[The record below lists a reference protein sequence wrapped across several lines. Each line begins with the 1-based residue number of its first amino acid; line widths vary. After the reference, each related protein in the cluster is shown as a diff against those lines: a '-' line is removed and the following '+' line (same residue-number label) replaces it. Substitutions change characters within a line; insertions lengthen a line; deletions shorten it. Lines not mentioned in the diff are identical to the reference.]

1 MPYIVLRLTPA
12 AAIDPTTF
20 ATSYLAGLTV
30 NVYDVSFA
38 GTASS
43 PIGPA
48 TIVQHVT
55 TGLTPTPASVATAVI
70 SVPPSTPEYVSPN
83 IQIAFVRGTQ
93 TVLDP
98 NVYYEVLLFPGPL
111 PTNYQDIPPSSVSA
125 YVTLPPPP
133 PAVSSTAAPP
143 LQLSTNGNPPN
154 YGDLKTAINAVL
166 TKDPGSSASA
176 IANLTL
182 NQCQTIASEI
192 AYGPQPPLPAP
203 PDPLEAMYTNPPNS
217 GAMSDSNQQALSG
230 FQGSLTSYYAQNNAT
245 AAQLTNFVFSFAAAQ
260 WCEWQSQVA
269 NSAIL
274 SFPVYPNQNPAAPA
288 TNATVSEAEIIL
300 TVPPTTPPAVPP
312 TVPPVNLGIDVPA
325 EYFYALFAQMPPQM
339 TPAQRYA
346 MVIGSDLQQN
356 LNQLTDAV
364 NAGWITAQ
372 PINPAQAVRTLAAL
386 NVPAASTVTTCDIT
400 AASTASV
407 GQIWKDWLAF
417 PSANWSG
424 SGSLPAGYTYQA
436 GDDPTYF
443 WPIEATNQSA
453 AFLDLVLWVLT
464 EGCFD
469 TTTGNYLASEI
480 RTNLVVAATSS
491 HINYVG
497 DLALASPSDWQ
508 KFFGPPPPPN
518 TVPGNLPLF
527 TLPGS
532 FTARVAAFI
541 HHVQSFFGVQSVTPN
556 IPTANSAA
564 PPSLNLPAVD
574 LITATIGSLAF
585 PLTAAQLSSLDSAAA
600 TASGGDAQAKA
611 WVLQAIT
618 TINNLA
624 TLTTPPIVPSGLQFS
639 IMEALYARGF
649 TSSDDIL
656 DLPLDDFQQA
666 LTGTVAYDS
675 AAQIYGNAGAPH
687 KFPPIEPQ
695 KFIPIN
701 PGSLTDCVPPLC
713 LSPLGP
719 IAYLQEMLKVSK
731 GSTCENTVPAPFR
744 ATIKDVSNGN
754 VLILDSTAGVTVGME
769 VSGTNIPENT
779 TVVSV
784 SPAPAHSV
792 TLSQAIN
799 ATVSTGPIITFT
811 MATLGSVI
819 TQRRGPLENLAAS
832 GANCETPLP
841 LIDIVNE
848 CLEYAASTTPAG
860 THGAIYNTAED
871 VLAGHTLCVE
881 ECCTEQEK
889 TDAACHDPATLFAAL
904 PEYSTPGTP
913 SPSGALVR
921 VRTDGFSNAEV
932 EPAVYNILKADFTS
946 CCLPYPQ
953 ALDVSRTYL
962 EHFRSCRFEVM
973 RTFRKCITEFVLD
986 PNNPPAGFRSYLWRY
1001 PVRIDIAIEYLGIT
1015 PEEYVVLFGG
1025 VWPVPCDAPATGAK
1039 PLTRSTR
1046 QLYGFAAEVE
1056 VEDNTWTATVV
1067 QLPEFLKR
1075 ICLTYCEFLELWKT
1089 GFVTFSNAGDEAGQ
1103 FPDCEPCC
1111 LDKLQLKFPVPRD
1124 VQGENISL
1132 AELAVLKQSLAK
1144 LAVFIRLWH
1153 KLKRLCGGEYS
1164 FQELADICTVLRF
1177 FNGNAVNPDFIRQL
1191 AALQMLRDQ
1200 LRLPLTDEYATV
1212 AAGGAGADRTFLL
1225 SLWAVTAHHWDW
1237 ALQRF
1242 IEGIAHYAA
1251 CRYGCER
1258 REPEFLEQLAGNFD
1272 CLSRLAGFDPATASA
1287 TWHAAPT
1294 HTLRF
1299 AEMLA
1304 KIYASH
1310 FSIGEIIFLFA
1321 ADDSLYGEYGHETHE
1336 YGDKPEHEKH
1346 EYADKPEP
1354 EKHEH
1359 EYDDEHEED
1368 EHAYDEHDHDG
1379 EEHARDEREHEHK
1392 PSPWQLRRK
1401 LLERHIPREETE
1413 DWTWSRLVS
1422 ALHHEFG
1429 FAGEHPSLQRQQA
1442 MFDCWERV
1450 FDYDHIRKELG
1461 SRFECHLRYFQ
1472 DQTVPVYA
1480 LTTDDLEDDRWMVRA
1495 GHAGRWIQSLSH
1507 CFRGKDLAQARPELW
1522 AADDPAALVAG
1533 ETETGNANLSRFLAD
1548 GCLEA
1553 GAPRLYDDLKKLNDG
1568 LRERG
1573 RDALVAYLCGVNGIK
1588 KTPKELSDLLLIDVE
1603 TGVCEKA
1610 GRIEEA
1616 ITAVQ
1621 TFVQRCRIGLEAGWR
1636 ISPQFAHMW
1645 DSRFASY
1652 HVWQAC
1658 KRREL
1663 YKENWID
1670 WHELEKAKQIESFR
1684 FMDEELRR
1692 VSLTIA
1698 APGGIDYW
1706 PEHRPP
1712 APGLCL
1718 LQERDPATMQLLST
1732 PREGLE
1738 LLATPERDGRP
1749 SWITTAP
1756 RQKTVTSG
1764 GTAVHTASGAP
1775 LHHLPVWMEAAIKL
1789 GTRFVR
1795 VAAAGH
1801 PPASTPFEP
1810 WKSSRTTG
1818 TTEES
1823 CVECCVECGCRHP
1836 VHVDEYYFW
1845 LVDGRHFDP
1854 HDAQRS
1860 DANTPSTF
1868 TYDAQQNAYY
1878 DPGAQES
1885 TPWHN
1890 PKNLPN
1896 LLEWPSKP
1904 MVRLAWCRVH
1914 NEEFQQQRISDHGI
1928 AVPSS
1933 SAADISFLGRASDSL
1948 YFAVPGAP
1956 ATSGFRYDLAED
1968 EAHVEDNAVVPPST
1982 SPSSPSQLIAY
1993 PYFVYFHP
2001 GARLFPWSPYSPAIA
2016 VANSLRAHCRFESA
2030 LKWYD
2035 LFYDPLAQDN
2045 TWAKCLQDKTP
2056 QPSPQPTPAPQ
2067 SPAPQSGTAAAVP
2080 VVAATPAVTA
2090 PPAASVAATPPVP
2103 ATPAA
2108 PVAATPPVS
2117 VTPAVP
2123 VAATPTVPATP
2134 AAPVAG
2140 PIGGSANNT
2149 TTTCCDSTD
2158 VSCHVARH
2166 RSVLLHYLETLV
2178 EWGDALMRRNSP
2190 EQFQQAR
2197 VIFDSAKTILG
2208 PRPHKIL
2215 NPATVNPTAATV
2227 ATFIPLFA
2235 PINPRL
2241 MMLYDRLDDRTALIH
2256 DCLDKRRLRQASE
2269 RHDAQYWGDDPAR
2282 DGWRSDLSH
2291 CCDEADWCHPH
2302 SPYRF
2307 TFLIQKAKELANQ
2320 TRELGGALLAAF
2332 EKGDAE
2338 YLASVRAVHERELLA
2353 LGRKVR
2359 EGEWRDADFQVQA
2372 LQKTKEADQESRR
2385 YYANLIANGL
2395 ISNENAYVQKTGVAL
2410 IERAV
2415 SNVFES
2421 IAEGITIIPD
2431 IYIGTTGVTTQPPAG
2446 TKGADLFKCI
2456 ARLMTTLADIAST
2469 TASLDLTK
2477 AGWDR
2482 RLQDWIHQVKILD
2495 IQIEQVEL
2503 QILGAERRRGDSLRQ
2518 LNNQQRQ
2525 IEQSNEVMNFL
2536 RDKFTNHAV
2545 YLFLQKNTADLHYRM
2560 YELALSAAREA
2571 ERAFHLERGHY
2582 AGNFVCC
2589 EGWDNLHEGLLAGER
2604 LQLSLAR
2611 MEKEYCDRNRRE
2623 YELTKHISLR
2633 LQFPA
2638 EFLRL
2643 KLTGRCE
2650 IDLAEWRFDLDY
2662 PGHFMRRIKNATI
2675 TIPAVSGPYNGVHC
2689 RLTLLGSATRVDPLL
2704 SLAPAH
2710 CCNTCK
2716 SGNGYEACPHDPRI
2730 VRQYAATEAIATSGG
2745 NNDSGLFELNF
2756 HDDRYLPFEFHGAV
2770 SKWRIELPPDNNYF
2784 DMDTLSDVIVHLNYT
2799 SREGG
2804 ERLRHAAKEAAEK
2817 SLPGAGWCLFD
2828 VSHDFPDAW
2837 ELSRTNHDDK
2847 RHGDQR
2853 GDKRPRHLNLKF
2865 SRDLFPFI
2873 PGHRE
2878 LRIDKMALLF
2888 DSGEKPD
2895 RDCCAGECA
2904 CGEDKIRA
2912 CWRVGFKG
2920 HRGECEETEICC
2932 AASEDW
2938 SDLYYGVVDTRMG
2951 ALGRN
2956 GNRQEARLRFPVE
2969 VGELSKVFLLCRY
2982 EVASPC
2988 LD

>member
-12 AAIDPTTF
+12 AAIDATTF
-20 ATSYLAGLTV
+20 TDYLTNSVANLAV

-38 GTASS
+38 GTGSIPLGSASAS
-43 PIGPA
+43 AG

-55 TGLTPTPASVATAVI
+55 GLTPTLVSVATAVI

-83 IQIAFVRGTQ
+83 IQIEFVRGTQ
-93 TVLDP
+93 RVLDP
-98 NVYYEVLLFPGPL
+98 NIYYEVLLFPGPL
-111 PTNYQDIPPSSVSA
+111 PAKYQDIPSSSVSA
-125 YVTLPPPP
+125 YVTLPAPP
-133 PAVSSTAAPP
+133 PAVPSTAAPA
-143 LQLSTNGNPPN
+143 LQLPTNGARPN
-154 YGDLKTAINAVL
+154 YGDLLTAINAVL
-166 TKDPGSSASA
+166 TKDPGATAPA

-182 NQCQTIASEI
+182 DQCQTIAYEI

-203 PDPLEAMYTNPPNS
+203 PNPLEAVYTSPPNS
-217 GAMSDSNQQALSG
+217 GAASDPNQQALSG
-230 FQGSLTSYYAQNNAT
+230 FQGSLTSYYAQINAT
-245 AAQLTNFVFSFAAAQ
+245 AAQLTNFVFSLAAAQ
-260 WCEWQSQVA
+260 WCEWQSRVA
-269 NSAIL
+269 TSAIL

-288 TNATVSEAEIIL
+288 TNATVSEAEVIL
-300 TVPPTTPPAVPP
+300 TVPPTTPATVPP

-325 EYFYALFAQMPPQM
+325 QYFYALAAGLPAQM
-339 TPAQRYA
+339 TAAQRFA
-346 MVIGSDLQQN
+346 AATGADQAQN
-356 LNQLTDAV
+356 LTQLTAAV
-364 NAGWITAQ
+364 NAGWIMPAAG
-372 PINPAQAVRTLAAL
+372 INPAQAARALSAL
-386 NVPAASTVTTCDIT
+386 NVPTTSTVTTCDI
-400 AASTASV
+400 ASATSPTLSV
-407 GQIWKDWLAF
+407 AQIWKDWLAF
-417 PSANWSG
+417 PSAAWPW

-436 GDDPTYF
+436 GDDLTNF
-443 WPIEATNQSA
+443 WPTEATNQSP

-469 TTTGNYLASEI
+469 TTTTPGKFLASEI
-480 RTNLVVAATSS
+480 KTNLVVAATSS
-491 HINYVG
+491 HPAMSINDVG
-497 DLALASPSDWQ
+497 NLALASPSDWQ
-508 KFFGPPPPPN
+508 TFFGPPPPPN

-532 FTARVAAFI
+532 FTTRVAAFI
-541 HHVQSFFGVQSVTPN
+541 RHFQSFFGVQSVAPI
-556 IPTANSAA
+556 IPTANPAA
-564 PPSLNLPAVD
+564 PPSLNLPASD
-574 LITATIGSLAF
+574 LIAATIGSLSFGAPF
-585 PLTAAQLSSLDSAAA
+585 TAAQLSVLDSAAG
-600 TASGGDAQAKA
+600 TASGGNAQAKA

-624 TLTTPPIVPSGLQFS
+624 TLTTPLVPSGLQFS
-639 IMEALYARGF
+639 VMEALYARGF
-649 TSSDDIL
+649 TSSEDVL
-656 DLPLDDFQQA
+656 DLPFDDFQQA

-675 AAQIYGNAGAPH
+675 AAAIYVHASTSGTPH
-687 KFPPIEPQ
+687 KCPPADSQ
-695 KFIPIN
+695 TFIPIN
-701 PGSLTDCVPPLC
+701 PGSLTDCVPPLH

-719 IAYLQEMLKVSK
+719 IAYLQEMLKVSE
-731 GSTCENTVPAPFR
+731 GSTCDDPFPA
-744 ATIKDVSNGN
+744 AHTDVQPQN
-754 VLILDSTAGVTVGME
+754 LAAAI
-769 VSGTNIPENT
+769 
-779 TVVSV
+779 
-784 SPAPAHSV
+784 AP
-792 TLSQAIN
+792 
-799 ATVSTGPIITFT
+799 
-811 MATLGSVI
+811 
-819 TQRRGPLENLAAS
+819 RRGPIGTTLLATRANL
-832 GANCETPLP
+832 ETPLP

-848 CLEYAASTTPAG
+848 CLEYAASTKPDASNHG
-860 THGAIYNTAED
+860 TVYNTAED
-871 VLAGHTLCVE
+871 TLAGHTLCVE

-889 TDAACHDPATLFAAL
+889 NDAACHDPATLFAAL

-913 SPSGALVR
+913 TPSGALVR
-921 VRTDGFSNAEV
+921 VKTGGFSNSEV
-932 EPAVYNILKADFTS
+932 EPAVYDILKADFSS
-946 CCLPYPQ
+946 CCLPYSQ

-986 PNNPPAGFRSYLWRY
+986 PKNPPAGFRSYLWRY
-1001 PVRIDIAIEYLGIT
+1001 PVRIDIAIEYLGIA
-1015 PEEYVVLFGG
+1015 PEEYVALFGG
-1025 VWPVPCDAPATGAK
+1025 VWPDPCDTPCYAPVAGSTPATL
-1039 PLTRSTR
+1039 PPQ
-1046 QLYGFAAEVE
+1046 QLYGFSVDDRA
-1056 VEDNTWTATVV
+1056 WTETVV
-1067 QLPEFLKR
+1067 QLPEFLNR
-1075 ICLTYCEFLELWKT
+1075 TCLTYCEFLELWKT
-1089 GFVTFSNAGDEAGQ
+1089 GFVKFSKAGDPAGP

-1111 LDKLQLKFPVPRD
+1111 LEELQLTFPE
-1124 VQGENISL
+1124 QGE
-1132 AELAVLKQSLAK
+1132 ELSEYFALTK

-1153 KLKRLCGGEYS
+1153 KLKRLCGGGYS
-1164 FQELADICTVLRF
+1164 FQQLADICTVLPL
-1177 FNGNAVNPDFIRQL
+1177 FNGNTVNPNFIRQF

-1200 LRLPLTDEYATV
+1200 LRLPLTDEHAAT
-1212 AAGGAGADRTFLL
+1212 ASGAPGADRTFLL
-1225 SLWAVTAHHWDW
+1225 SLWTGTGHQWDW
-1237 ALQRF
+1237 ALERF
-1242 IEGIAHYAA
+1242 IEGIAHYAV

-1258 REPEFLEQLAGNFD
+1258 REPEFLKQLAANLD

-1299 AEMLA
+1299 AEILA
-1304 KIYASH
+1304 KLYASH
-1310 FSIGEIIFLFA
+1310 FSIGEVIFLFA
-1321 ADDSLYGEYGHETHE
+1321 ADDSLYGEYGHEKHE
-1336 YGDKPEHEKH
+1336 YGDKNEYDDKPEHEKH
-1346 EYADKPEP
+1346 EHEYDD
-1354 EKHEH
+1354 KHEH
-1359 EYDDEHEED
+1359 EKH
-1368 EHAYDEHDHDG
+1368 EHAYDEHDHDD
-1379 EEHARDEREHEHK
+1379 EERERDEREHEHK
-1392 PSPWQLRRK
+1392 RSPWHLRRK
-1401 LLERHIPREETE
+1401 LLERHVPREETE
-1413 DWTWSRLVS
+1413 DWTWSRLES

-1429 FAGEHPSLQRQQA
+1429 LSGEHPSLQRQQA

-1450 FDYDHIRKELG
+1450 FDYDRIRKELG
-1461 SRFECHLRYFQ
+1461 RRFECHLRYFQ

-1495 GHAGRWIQSLSH
+1495 GHAGRWIRSLSH
-1507 CFRGKDLAQARPELW
+1507 CFRVKDLAQARPELW

-1533 ETETGNANLSRFLAD
+1533 ETETGNANLSRFLGD

-1553 GAPRLYDDLKKLNDG
+1553 GAPRLYDDLRKLNDG

-1588 KTPKELSDLLLIDVE
+1588 NNGIKKTPKELSDQLLLDVE
-1603 TGVCEKA
+1603 TGCCEKA
-1610 GRIEEA
+1610 SRIEEA

-1621 TFVQRCRIGLEAGWR
+1621 TFIQRCRIGLELETVWNVT
-1636 ISPQFAHMW
+1636 PQFAHMW

-1670 WHELEKAKQIESFR
+1670 WHELEKATKIESFR

-1698 APGGIDYW
+1698 APGGVDYW

-1718 LQERDPATMQLLST
+1718 LQERDPATMQPLSA
-1732 PREGLE
+1732 PREGLG

-1756 RQKTVTSG
+1756 RQTAAASRNAAAGPTIPVTPPTSG
-1764 GTAVHTASGAP
+1764 GP
-1775 LHHLPVWMEAAIKL
+1775 LPPDLPIWMEAAIKL

-1810 WKSSRTTG
+1810 WKSSHPAG
-1818 TTEES
+1818 TKEES
-1823 CVECCVECGCRHP
+1823 CVECCAECGCRHP
-1836 VHVDEYYFW
+1836 ARVDEYYFW

-1854 HDAQRS
+1854 HDAQRF
-1860 DANTPSTF
+1860 DQNTPSAF

-1878 DPGAQES
+1878 DPSAQES
-1885 TPWHN
+1885 TPWHD
-1890 PKNLPN
+1890 PKKLPN
-1896 LLEWPSKP
+1896 LLEWSPKP

-1914 NEEFQQQRISDHGI
+1914 NGEFQQQRISVHGI
-1928 AVPSS
+1928 AVTSS
-1933 SAADISFLGRASDSL
+1933 SGADISFMGRGGDSL

-1956 ATSGFRYDLAED
+1956 ATSGFRYDLAGD
-1968 EAHVEDNAVVPPST
+1968 EAHVEDNVVVPPST
-1982 SPSSPSQLIAY
+1982 LPSSLNQLMAY

-2016 VANSLRAHCRFESA
+2016 VANALRAHCRFEAA

-2045 TWAKCLQDKTP
+2045 TWAKCLQGETSQPSSPQSQPTAQP
-2056 QPSPQPTPAPQ
+2056 QP
-2067 SPAPQSGTAAAVP
+2067 GTAAAAP
-2080 VVAATPAVTA
+2080 VVAATPAGT
-2090 PPAASVAATPPVP
+2090 ATPAVS

-2108 PVAATPPVS
+2108 PVAAA
-2117 VTPAVP
+2117 PAVP
-2123 VAATPTVPATP
+2123 VPGV
-2134 AAPVAG
+2134 
-2140 PIGGSANNT
+2140 IGGPANNAT
-2149 TTTCCDSTD
+2149 TTYCDSTD
-2158 VSCHVARH
+2158 VSCHVARQ
-2166 RSVLLHYLETLV
+2166 RSVLLQYLETLV
-2178 EWGDALMRRNSP
+2178 EWGDALMRRDSP

-2197 VIFDSAKTILG
+2197 VIFDSARRILG
-2208 PRPHKIL
+2208 QRPHRVA
-2215 NPATVNPTAATV
+2215 NPAGVNPTAATV

-2241 MMLYDRLDDRTALIH
+2241 MMLYDRLDDRMALIH
-2256 DCLDKRRLRQASE
+2256 DCLDKRRRRQASE
-2269 RHDAQYWGDDPAR
+2269 RHDAQYWGDDPVR
-2282 DGWRSDLSH
+2282 DGWRSDLGH

-2395 ISNENAYVQKTGVAL
+2395 ISNESAYVQKTGVAL
-2410 IERAV
+2410 IERGV
-2415 SNVFES
+2415 SNVFET

-2482 RLQDWIHQVKILD
+2482 RLQDWLHQVKILD

-2503 QILGAERRRGDSLRQ
+2503 QILGAEKRRGDSLRQ

-2525 IEQSNEVMNFL
+2525 IEQSTEVMNFL

-2571 ERAFHLERGHY
+2571 ERAFHFERGHDTRR
-2582 AGNFVCC
+2582 FVSC
-2589 EGWDNLHEGLLAGER
+2589 EAWDNLHEGLLAGER
-2604 LQLSLAR
+2604 LQLSLAQ
-2611 MEKEYCDRNRRE
+2611 MEKDYCDRNRRE

-2689 RLTLLGSATRVDPLL
+2689 RFTLLGSSTRVDPLL

-2730 VRQYAATEAIATSGG
+2730 VRQYAATEAIATSSAQ
-2745 NNDSGLFELNF
+2745 NDSGLFELNF

-2817 SLPGAGWCLFD
+2817 RLPGAGWCLFD

-2837 ELSRTNHDDK
+2837 ELSRTNHDEK
-2847 RHGDQR
+2847 QQGDHQR
-2853 GDKRPRHLNLKF
+2853 GDKRTRHLNLKF
-2865 SRDLFPFI
+2865 GRDLFPFI

-2888 DSGEKPD
+2888 DTCEKPD

-2920 HRGECEETEICC
+2920 HRGECEEIEICC

-2956 GNRQEARLRFPVE
+2956 GDRQEARLRFPAE

-2982 EVASPC
+2982 EVASLC
-2988 LD
+2988 LDK